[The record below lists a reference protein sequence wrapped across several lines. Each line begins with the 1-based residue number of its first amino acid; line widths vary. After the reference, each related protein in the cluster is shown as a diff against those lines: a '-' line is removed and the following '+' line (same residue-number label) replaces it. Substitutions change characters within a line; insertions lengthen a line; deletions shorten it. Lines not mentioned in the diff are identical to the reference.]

1 MAACKTTLF
10 HIRRALLVLV
20 CVMAP
25 LSSWATRRVPVF
37 LVDVAGQSVPAL
49 QQAMRAA
56 LVRATGR
63 PESATDPAFAP
74 LVAQASK
81 YVVNYQRGPQGEL
94 QVAFDG
100 AAVDRVITSLG
111 HSVWSADRPFTL
123 VVLDPMPDQADYQA
137 DHAAIGQ
144 AAEACGLPISI
155 MPLPVMDANGRLLP
169 RQALLQLVH
178 RFGAEQL
185 LVGQPPAAPAGSFS
199 GPGAAGAPGVPE
211 PPQSLAAPAV
221 AAAPST
227 APAGGSAGSAAAPS
241 QWRWTLV
248 TPFMG
253 RRFTGS
259 VTAGIDGTVALLAP
273 PPASA
278 ADRSGMARVWIEDV
292 STLADYAHI
301 EVMLAAIPGVSRA
314 NVSEVQGSTAVFEL
328 QARGGSATIARMLA
342 GSPHFARVRSA
353 SGSLIYRYRPGAVSA
368 PPASFPAPPPPT
380 SRTPSSAMR

>member
-10 HIRRALLVLV
+10 HIRRALLGLV
-20 CVMAP
+20 CVMVP
-25 LSSWATRRVPVF
+25 LTSWATRRVPVF
-37 LVDVAGQSVPAL
+37 LVDVAGRSAPAL
-49 QQAMRAA
+49 HQAMRAA

-74 LVAQASK
+74 LVAQAPK

-123 VVLDPMPDQADYQA
+123 VVLNPMPDQADYQA

-144 AAEACGLPISI
+144 AAEALGLPISI
-155 MPLPVMDANGRLLP
+155 MPLPVMDASGRLLP
-169 RQALLQLVH
+169 REALLQLVH

-199 GPGAAGAPGVPE
+199 GPGAAGVSGAPE
-211 PPQSLAAPAV
+211 PPQTLAAPV
-221 AAAPST
+221 AAVPST
-227 APAGGSAGSAAAPS
+227 APAGGNAGSAAAAP

-248 TPFMG
+248 TPFMD
-253 RRFTGS
+253 RSFTGS
-259 VTAGIDGTVALLAP
+259 VTAGIEDTVALLAP
-273 PPASA
+273 PPTSA
-278 ADRSGMARVWIEDV
+278 ADRSGEARVWIEDV

-314 NVSEVQGSTAVFEL
+314 NVSEVQGRTAVFEL

-353 SGSLIYRYRPGAVSA
+353 SGSLIYRYRPGALSA
-368 PPASFPAPPPPT
+368 PPASFPVTAPPM